1 MALSIKNEETEHLA
15 RELAKK
21 TGLSITEAIKTAL
34 REQLAREEGK
44 RSAPRVRDELLA
56 IGRRCAALPDLD
68 RRSPEE
74 ILGYDEIGSTAVTQN
89 SMVIDTSAALA
100 ILLGEDDDE
109 LFAAVIEADPTRI
122 MSAVSVLETSIVVE
136 ARKGPV
142 AGRELDLFLH
152 RGRIDIVPFNAHQ
165 LDLARNA

>member
-1 MALSIKNEETEHLA
+1 MALSIKNQETEHLA
-15 RELAKK
+15 RALAKK

-74 ILGYDEIGSTAVTQN
+74 ILGYDEIG
-89 SMVIDTSAALA
+89 L
-100 ILLGEDDDE
+100 
-109 LFAAVIEADPTRI
+109 PR
-122 MSAVSVLETSIVVE
+122 
-136 ARKGPV
+136 
-142 AGRELDLFLH
+142 
-152 RGRIDIVPFNAHQ
+152 
-165 LDLARNA
+165 

>member
-1 MALSIKNEETEHLA
+1 MALSIKNEEAEHLA

-34 REQLAREEGK
+34 RAQLAREEGK

-74 ILGYDEIGSTAVTQN
+74 ILGYDEIG
-89 SMVIDTSAALA
+89 L
-100 ILLGEDDDE
+100 
-109 LFAAVIEADPTRI
+109 PR
-122 MSAVSVLETSIVVE
+122 
-136 ARKGPV
+136 
-142 AGRELDLFLH
+142 
-152 RGRIDIVPFNAHQ
+152 
-165 LDLARNA
+165 